1 VAFTFVRGRES
12 ATGRQLA
19 DGECAWLDRGVNDD
33 EPNSAQIFF
42 EDLFVTTHFAGDGT
56 LHRFQY
62 SWRSGGSGQERPAR
76 MLLDAI
82 VQRQSFVVHV
92 GATGSGAGRYFAI
105 RRVGP

>member
-1 VAFTFVRGRES
+1 
-12 ATGRQLA
+12 
-19 DGECAWLDRGVNDD
+19 
-33 EPNSAQIFF
+33 
-42 EDLFVTTHFAGDGT
+42 
-56 LHRFQY
+56 
-62 SWRSGGSGQERPAR
+62 